1 MLVTHDYNLDVS
13 TDNTFLNNPDQFVS
27 ELKKALT
34 APLPGVSA
42 QRRMSPLHRRTLH
55 PGIKPRTSAV
65 LVLLFPTPNGILMP
79 FTLRLSTLAH
89 HAGEISFP
97 GGGVEDGDPTL
108 ICTALRETSEELGLD
123 AKSVRILGSLTPIY
137 VSASQNM
144 VHPIIGW
151 MNARPAYSPSPY
163 EVERV
168 IEVPLQTLLDP
179 NNVSE
184 HQGNRHGQH
193 FTVPCYRINS
203 DIIWGAT
210 AMILSEF
217 LFIINTHILSKTL

>member
-1 MLVTHDYNLDVS
+1 MLVTHDYNLGVS

-27 ELKKALT
+27 ELTKALA

-42 QRRMSPLHRRTLH
+42 QRRMSPPHRRAHPH

-97 GGGVEDGDPTL
+97 GGGVEDGDTTL
-108 ICTALRETSEELGLD
+108 IDTALRETSEELGLD
-123 AKSVRILGSLTPIY
+123 SKSVRILGSVTPIY

-151 MNARPAYSPSPY
+151 MNARPAYAPSPY

-168 IEVPLQTLLDP
+168 IEVPLQKLLDP

-184 HQGNRHGQH
+184 YQRNRYGQH
-193 FTVPCYRINS
+193 LIVPCYRINS

-210 AMILSEF
+210 AMILSEL
-217 LFIINTHILSKTL
+217 LFIINTHIL